1 MIEWLKNFVAN
12 FSVDDLL
19 TILNTLFSTGVGM
32 WALRVYSAYK
42 KLKDK
47 DVETIVKT
55 TIGDDNAD
63 LYNKITSYLD
73 TKLAEQDSKIEKV
86 NSNLI
91 LTTISKVSDSDKIIA
106 MINNSNLTQEHKEEV
121 KQVVN
126 ESVKTEETK
135 KQEKIDKLEAM

>member
-19 TILNTLFSTGVGM
+19 TILNTLFSTGIGV
-32 WALRVYSAYK
+32 WALRIYSAYK
-42 KLKDK
+42 RLKDK

-55 TIGDDNAD
+55 TIGDDNAN

-73 TKLAEQDSKIEKV
+73 TKLAEQDNKIEQV

-106 MINNSNLTQEHKEEV
+106 MINNSNLTKEHKEEV
-121 KQVVN
+121 KQVVDEN
-126 ESVKTEETK
+126 VKTEETK
-135 KQEKIDKLEAM
+135 KQEKIEQLEAM